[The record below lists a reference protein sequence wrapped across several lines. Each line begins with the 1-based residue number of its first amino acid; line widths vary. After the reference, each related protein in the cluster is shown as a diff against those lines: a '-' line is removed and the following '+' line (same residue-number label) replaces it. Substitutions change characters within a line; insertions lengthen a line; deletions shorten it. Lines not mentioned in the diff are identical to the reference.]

1 MMTMTL
7 NKPKNTILLDE
18 SSGTCPH
25 LIPSDWI
32 EKSLT
37 TPSKQHDLT
46 RQHPMIIHIDADAL
60 PTIAKD
66 LIVKT
71 VGRTQVQAVFVAN
84 KPIKL
89 PPSPYLRMMVVAQG
103 FDVADNFIATQV
115 RMGDLVITSDIP
127 LADEVLAKGAK
138 VLTPRGEEFTASN
151 IKAKLNARDFME
163 SLRGTGVLDPNQM
176 GGQKPYGD
184 KDKQAFA
191 NGLNRLVRPNLSPNN
206 SPS

>member
-1 MMTMTL
+1 
-7 NKPKNTILLDE
+7 
-18 SSGTCPH
+18 
-25 LIPSDWI
+25 
-32 EKSLT
+32 
-37 TPSKQHDLT
+37 
-46 RQHPMIIHIDADAL
+46 MIIYADADAL
-60 PTIAKD
+60 PTIAKE
-66 LIVKT
+66 LIIKT
-71 VGRTQVQAVFVAN
+71 ANRTQVQVIFVAN

-89 PPSPYLRMMVVAQG
+89 PPSPYLCMMVVAQG

-138 VLTPRGEEFTASN
+138 VLTPRGEEFTDSN

>member
-1 MMTMTL
+1 
-7 NKPKNTILLDE
+7 
-18 SSGTCPH
+18 
-25 LIPSDWI
+25 
-32 EKSLT
+32 
-37 TPSKQHDLT
+37 
-46 RQHPMIIHIDADAL
+46 MIIYTDADAL

-89 PPSPYLRMMVVAQG
+89 PPSPYLCMMVVAQG
-103 FDVADNFIATQV
+103 FDAADNFIATQV
-115 RMGDLVITSDIP
+115 RMGDLVVTSDIP

-191 NGLNRLVRPNLSPNN
+191 NGLNRLVRSNLSPNN
-206 SPS
+206 NPS